1 MLTKGADIRTPKK
14 HKQIHKHKNMKVYT
28 KIHGRVHT
36 NRIWNSQTKKDQ
48 YSMHTNVQGQHTL
61 RKVGTENIHTS
72 TQQHGTLHI
81 STQQKGILH
90 TRNSVISW
98 EFFDLLGY
106 GATSLSDWCAKFRDS
121 LMVLCSRVQCSLN
134 IWCLKL
140 RQLCALGTSSTTEP
154 VSRLKNENL
163 NCTAA
168 KP

>member
-36 NRIWNSQTKKDQ
+36 NRIWNLQTKKDQ
-48 YSMHTNVQGQHTL
+48 YSVHTSVQGQHTV

-81 STQQKGILH
+81 STQQKDILH

-98 EFFDLLGY
+98 GVLRSLGIWRNV
-106 GATSLSDWCAKFRDS
+106 TER
-121 LMVLCSRVQCSLN
+121 LMPEVSRQRNGFMFKGTMFTEHLMPEVETTMRS
-134 IWCLKL
+134 
-140 RQLCALGTSSTTEP
+140 RTSSTTEP
-154 VSRLKNENL
+154 VSRLRISQER
-163 NCTAA
+163 